1 MTDNP
6 VNFKDLQR
14 RMEGALTSLKSELAS
29 LRTGRASASLLDSI
43 MVDAYGAQMPI
54 TQVASV
60 SVPEPR
66 MIHVQVWDKSM
77 VQSTDRAIRESSLG
91 LNPIMDGQNLRI
103 PMPELNEQRRKEL
116 AKIAGQYAEQGRV
129 AARHVRRDGMDS
141 VKKAE
146 KDGDCSKDEAHK
158 ASDQIQKLTDETI
171 AKIDLMI
178 AEKEKEIMQV

>member
-1 MTDNP
+1 MSDNP

-14 RMEGALTSLKSELAS
+14 RMEGALTALKGELAS

-43 MVDAYGAQMPI
+43 MVEAYGAQMPI

-66 MIHVQVWDKSM
+66 MIHVQVWDKGM
-77 VQSTDRAIRESSLG
+77 VQATDRAIRESNLG

-129 AARHVRRDGMDS
+129 AARHVRRDGMDN

-146 KDGDCSKDEAHK
+146 KDGDYSKDEAHK
-158 ASDQIQKLTDETI
+158 ASDQIQKMTDETI